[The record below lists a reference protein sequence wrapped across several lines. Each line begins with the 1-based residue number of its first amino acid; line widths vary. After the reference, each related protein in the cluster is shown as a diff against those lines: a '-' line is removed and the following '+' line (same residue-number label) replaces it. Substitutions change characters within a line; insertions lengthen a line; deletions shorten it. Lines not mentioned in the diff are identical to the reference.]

1 MFVYGVDE
9 RFWRFHGLDP
19 RDGTFVSPALAAE
32 LGAASRDVLLTR
44 LQKPSEIPLESLF
57 AHKEDIGRTIRLT
70 LEGTLPREQL
80 GEFTLRPQ
88 QGDVRAIFAPL
99 ARVQRDLDAKGRV
112 NTFLVAEGAGQ
123 QSSRDAFRSALRLD
137 DLGVRI
143 APVKAEPVLSVESA
157 SGVVSESL
165 ETAAIQAAAKLSL
178 APSPV
183 FTYLAN
189 TIRVAGSERQI
200 PYSLVSALDMSRL
213 PRPPEP
219 IAVPLM
225 PAASANTPIA
235 LNAWAARELNASIG
249 DAIEIEYYLWDAQAG
264 LLTRTAQFVLDRV
277 VPIDGLAADR
287 QLAPEYPGISGA
299 DSLADWDPPFPIDLS
314 RIRPQD
320 ERYWTEFR
328 TTPKAFVP
336 YERGR
341 DLWSTQFGRATSIRM
356 VVPGGTDVGSVAG
369 PLAQELERTLDPAAM
384 GMAMIPTRQLA
395 LAASGGATDFGEYFT
410 YFSFFL
416 VVSALL
422 LAVMF
427 FRLGVE
433 QRLRQ
438 IGILRAS
445 GFTIGHV
452 RQLLLTEAGAL
463 ALVGSAVGVVGAIAY
478 AHVIVYGLRTW
489 WIGAVGTTSL
499 VVHVRPLT
507 LLAGAAG
514 GIVAALICVWLA
526 LRTVGKRSP
535 RSLLGAQSLDVSV
548 AGGVDAVLTASGRD
562 RILRRGRAA
571 RRRRIRMAFA
581 SGGLVLWRWR
591 APPHGEPHVLCRLAA
606 IPPRH
611 CREGSW
617 CRAPSRGLD
626 FAVRPSGRS
635 EACWSPPSSR
645 RRRSSSSRW
654 TRSVAA
660 GAS

>member
-1 MFVYGVDE
+1 MTLWSLVRRSATYHWRTNLAVCLGVAASVAVLGGALIVGDSVRGSLRDLALGRLGRTSEVVSSTAFVREALTEDLARSLGRETAPLLAATAVVTHEPSGRRASNVFVYGVDE

-19 RDGTFVSPALAAE
+19 RDGTFISPALAAE

-112 NTFLVAEGAGQ
+112 NTFLVAEGTGQ

-143 APVKAEPVLSVESA
+143 APVKAEPVLSIESA

-219 IAVPLM
+219 IAVPLT

-235 LNAWAARELNASIG
+235 LNTWAARELNASIG

-264 LLTRTAQFVLDRV
+264 LQTRTAQFVLDRV

-356 VVPGGTDVGSVAG
+356 VVPSGTDVGSVAG

-384 GMAMIPTRQLA
+384 GDGDDSHAPARPRRI
-395 LAASGGATDFGEYFT
+395 GWGD
-410 YFSFFL
+410 
-416 VVSALL
+416 
-422 LAVMF
+422 
-427 FRLGVE
+427 
-433 QRLRQ
+433 RLRRVLHLLQ
-438 IGILRAS
+438 LLPRGVRAPAR
-445 GFTIGHV
+445 GHV
-452 RQLLLTEAGAL
+452 LPAWR
-463 ALVGSAVGVVGAIAY
+463 
-478 AHVIVYGLRTW
+478 RT
-489 WIGAVGTTSL
+489 
-499 VVHVRPLT
+499 
-507 LLAGAAG
+507 AA
-514 GIVAALICVWLA
+514 AA
-526 LRTVGKRSP
+526 
-535 RSLLGAQSLDVSV
+535 
-548 AGGVDAVLTASGRD
+548 D
-562 RILRRGRAA
+562 RNPA
-571 RRRRIRMAFA
+571 RIR
-581 SGGLVLWRWR
+581 LY
-591 APPHGEPHVLCRLAA
+591 
-606 IPPRH
+606 
-611 CREGSW
+611 
-617 CRAPSRGLD
+617 D
-626 FAVRPSGRS
+626 
-635 EACWSPPSSR
+635 R
-645 RRRSSSSRW
+645 R
-654 TRSVAA
+654 TSV
-660 GAS
+660 GCS